1 MLASA
6 SPRPRLAG
14 ILAVIERESYIAYMS
29 RPDPDHLQYGR
40 IAGTAARHA
49 PAWQLRGGEKA
60 AAIAELAEVADG
72 RADLLAKC
80 AGLALGYG
88 ERRPEAD
95 HYQRMAELCIA
106 AGADKT
112 LIERWIV
119 VGRQRAASGATPY
132 PGYLPS
138 GLARGRREAGAGVS
152 AGDQWVGWVE
162 GPVGDERQLHRVPL
176 AGELAPGC
184 GDLRE
189 DGRAAGPARRCQVL
203 AIDGGATADGIFD
216 LLVAV

>member
-1 MLASA
+1 
-6 SPRPRLAG
+6 G
-14 ILAVIERESYIAYMS
+14 ILAVIEREFYISYMS
-29 RPDPDHLQYGR
+29 RPDPDHLRYGR

-49 PAWQLRGGEKA
+49 PAWQLRGGGKA
-60 AAIAELAEVADG
+60 AAIAELAEGADG
-72 RADLLAKC
+72 RGDLLAKC
-80 AGLALGYG
+80 AGLALGFR

-138 GLARGRREAGAGVS
+138 GLTPCGPAARTTPPPCAGAG
-152 AGDQWVGWVE
+152 
-162 GPVGDERQLHRVPL
+162 PRQYQ
-176 AGELAPGC
+176 
-184 GDLRE
+184 
-189 DGRAAGPARRCQVL
+189 PARVL
-203 AIDGGATADGIFD
+203 AWPRTVLSVPARGPRG
-216 LLVAV
+216 